1 MSYSGPTL
9 SEVEQLQ
16 QYQLLLAEVLPRVDP
31 RFRAPLRAEIV
42 MIEEQIKNL
51 LSNIAAIGN

>member
-1 MSYSGPTL
+1 MSYLGPTL

-31 RFRAPLRAEIV
+31 RFRASLRAEIV
-42 MIEEQIKNL
+42 MIEEQIRNL
-51 LSNIAAIGN
+51 LSNIAPVGN

>member
-1 MSYSGPTL
+1 MSYLGPTL

-42 MIEEQIKNL
+42 MIEEEIRNL
-51 LSNIAAIGN
+51 LSNIAPVGN